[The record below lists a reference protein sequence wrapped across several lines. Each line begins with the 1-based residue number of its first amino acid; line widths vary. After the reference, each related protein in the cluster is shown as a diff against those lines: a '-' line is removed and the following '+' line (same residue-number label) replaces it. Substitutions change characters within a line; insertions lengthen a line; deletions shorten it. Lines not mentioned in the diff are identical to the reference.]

1 MSEEPKSLFD
11 LLYQTVKSTIPRS
24 KINFTYNEMNDDNM
38 SDRDAV
44 NARALLQAIGSWA
57 GKGKDEVVQIL
68 AREVG
73 VAVAA
78 MLKEPVTQ
86 ILENRRLQI
95 TLDLVKKNDSPP
107 AKSKPTAN
115 AKKKTKKKRA

>member
-11 LLYQTVKSTIPRS
+11 LLYQTVKSTIPKS
-24 KINFTYNEMNDDNM
+24 KINFTYNDENM
-38 SDRDAV
+38 SDRDAM

-73 VAVAA
+73 IAIAA

-95 TLDLVKKNDSPP
+95 TLDLVRKTDNTSP
-107 AKSKPTAN
+107 KTKPMTKT
-115 AKKKTKKKRA
+115 KKKTKKKRV